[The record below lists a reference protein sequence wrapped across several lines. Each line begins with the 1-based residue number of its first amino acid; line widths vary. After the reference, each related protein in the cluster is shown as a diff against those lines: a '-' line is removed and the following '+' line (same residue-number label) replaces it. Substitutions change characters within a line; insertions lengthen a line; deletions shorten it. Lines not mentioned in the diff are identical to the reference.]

1 MVGVVCVCVC
11 VLYIPAYVCTCL
23 VYRVYCVHTMYVGFT
38 RLCRYTVPM
47 CMCMQTSAPCPV
59 HNVPS
64 MLLYQFVL
72 AGTYVF
78 YMVCI
83 WYAFISQCALFV
95 GPCGA
100 LCTVC
105 GALWPIHIQ
114 HICQNTSTQNKQNRK
129 QRVSHMLSID
139 VNTTRTLYG
148 QCIHEKCVFYKQH
161 IQLYIYRGETDI
173 CIQPAADITTHSL
186 HYKWCIHTQ

>member
-1 MVGVVCVCVC
+1 MYIGIVVHSNGWCCVC
-11 VLYIPAYVCTCL
+11 VLYIPAYMCTCI
-23 VYRVYCVHTMYVGFT
+23 VYIVSCVRTMYVGST
-38 RLCRYTVPM
+38 RLCRYTVLV
-47 CMCMQTSAPCPV
+47 CMCMQTCACAPCPV

-64 MLLYQFVL
+64 MLLYQFFL

-105 GALWPIHIQ
+105 GALWGPVYCLWGPVGPCVLFVGPCVLFVGPCDLSVYNTFVKIHP
-114 HICQNTSTQNKQNRK
+114 HKTNKTKNE
-129 QRVSHMLSID
+129 
-139 VNTTRTLYG
+139 
-148 QCIHEKCVFYKQH
+148 C
-161 IQLYIYRGETDI
+161 
-173 CIQPAADITTHSL
+173 
-186 HYKWCIHTQ
+186 HTCYPLM